1 MISSQELE
9 DKIKLLQ
16 QQLEEAQKKM
26 VNIGTDIH
34 VCKLSSYSDWL
45 LGRGS

>member
-26 VNIGTDIH
+26 VNIVYIH
-34 VCKLSSYSDWL
+34 VVNFQVILIDC
-45 LGRGS
+45 